1 MVKQLFIKK
10 SLPIHTNNNS
20 QDNSLNTNKGKIKK
34 LIRRKNPNIFIFTK
48 NDSFIYEPRCSN
60 YFYRPLSN
68 KNEIKPS
75 KEELEYLDSI
85 IEKLSKKSNEP
96 QFYVLPFFKDLMD
109 NVRQLQPKKD
119 ERANLIEQIIQNLEK
134 DSNISLQKIENEYQK
149 IALLKGI
156 KPIKKSTIHKI
167 LKNVLGYRYRKTSVK
182 NNKLLEQYSIK
193 YCFFFLKIIWRCLK
207 LGINIIY
214 IDECGFFTQNSNY
227 YSWRKFSQEKY
238 HKIKDNKKFNLIM
251 AVSSNTI
258 NHFKIND
265 SSTTSLEFKEFMKE
279 LISKLTA
286 YEKSN
291 SLFVFDNLTSHLTDE
306 MFQFYYENKLK
317 VLLNAPY

>member
-1 MVKQLFIKK
+1 MVKKLFIKK

-34 LIRRKNPNIFIFTK
+34 LIRRKNPLIFIFTK

-68 KNEIKPS
+68 KNEINPS

-109 NVRQLQPKKD
+109 NVPQLQPKKD

-193 YCFFFLKIIWRCLK
+193 YCFFF
-207 LGINIIY
+207 
-214 IDECGFFTQNSNY
+214 
-227 YSWRKFSQEKY
+227 
-238 HKIKDNKKFNLIM
+238 
-251 AVSSNTI
+251 
-258 NHFKIND
+258 
-265 SSTTSLEFKEFMKE
+265 
-279 LISKLTA
+279 
-286 YEKSN
+286 
-291 SLFVFDNLTSHLTDE
+291 
-306 MFQFYYENKLK
+306 
-317 VLLNAPY
+317 